1 MTLDTRFA
9 INCRVLDSF
18 NSCVHY
24 IWHTQPYT
32 NLTIQT
38 TDQVRWNYAEKNMI
52 IYQYLKIHKADD
64 AKCTPI
70 EIIHL

>member
-38 TDQVRWNYAEKNMI
+38 TDQVRWNYAGKKYDNLPLLLEFFLCKNI
-52 IYQYLKIHKADD
+52 VVGCY
-64 AKCTPI
+64 TNS
-70 EIIHL
+70 